1 MGHKGAS
8 TAFLQVIQG
17 ADLTG
22 HFELVVMEETIN
34 GRPFGSQTMRSFKS
48 GKAHRSRN
56 PARTFAGRN
65 SLDISSLLPAE
76 LPARTGCEKWMLLSK
91 RNPCCRIKIP

>member
-1 MGHKGAS
+1 MGHGGAS

-34 GRPFGSQTMRSFKS
+34 GSPFGSQTNSLPAKLQAETDCARDS
-48 GKAHRSRN
+48 G
-56 PARTFAGRN
+56 ARTMMRKRSTGRKGFGPRCLTATRV
-65 SLDISSLLPAE
+65 S
-76 LPARTGCEKWMLLSK
+76 
-91 RNPCCRIKIP
+91 